1 MKRKLADKK
10 TSIDTRSRSLK
21 SKENDTVLYVL
32 AMEIQRKVDSVVMF
46 LRVRYYDDK
55 EESAI
60 SPRADDVVDYTDIG
74 DRSFEQSPFMSV

>member
-1 MKRKLADKK
+1 
-10 TSIDTRSRSLK
+10 
-21 SKENDTVLYVL
+21 
-32 AMEIQRKVDSVVMF
+32 MEIQRKVDSVVIF